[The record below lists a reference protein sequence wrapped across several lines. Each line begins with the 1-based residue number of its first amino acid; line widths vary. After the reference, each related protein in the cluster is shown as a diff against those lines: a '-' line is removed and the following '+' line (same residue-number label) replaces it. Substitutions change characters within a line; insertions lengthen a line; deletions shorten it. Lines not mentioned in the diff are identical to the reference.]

1 MPKKKKIPLN
11 DPHWAFEIC
20 VVFDKESHKKGIKE
34 QQWAPCWCSA
44 VVFRRCVS
52 ALNGWGK
59 SFGPCSP
66 SKAVLTES
74 MSVSLQPVILGQLTM
89 GPGGWVGGGRWI
101 RLKVINN
108 LVE

>member
-1 MPKKKKIPLN
+1 M
-11 DPHWAFEIC
+11 
-20 VVFDKESHKKGIKE
+20 
-34 QQWAPCWCSA
+34 
-44 VVFRRCVS
+44 S

-89 GPGGWVGGGRWI
+89 GPGGWVAAVDTAESNQQPSGVKTLLWPEECGRASEPQSNPLLGSA
-101 RLKVINN
+101 RLGS
-108 LVE
+108 